1 MELNNNYIHANISE
15 KSQIIESEVD
25 FESVIVYKGARV
37 QNSSLNC
44 RVVVGDDS
52 IVFNSKLSRGCTI
65 ARRNVI
71 SNTIMGQ
78 GSSTQNNTTIRYA
91 KVGKYCAIARNVT
104 IGAPNHEM
112 NRLAMAELDY
122 VFEEESKEP
131 MKTFETLSCSVGNDV
146 WVAAGAHVLRG
157 VQVSDGAVIA
167 ANAVVTKDVP
177 PYAIIAGV
185 PGKIIGY
192 RFPESIVERLLQL
205 KWWDLKKV
213 QLDAARPL
221 FNGELTDEKLDRL
234 FAIKNA

>member
-1 MELNNNYIHANISE
+1 MESNNSYLYAEINENAR
-15 KSQIIESEVD
+15 IIDSEVD
-25 FESVIVYKGARV
+25 FNSVIVYRGARV
-37 QNSSLNC
+37 QNSSLDC
-44 RVVVGDDS
+44 KVVVGDDS
-52 IVFNSKLSRGCTI
+52 IVFNCKLSRGCTI

-91 KVGKYCAIARNVT
+91 QVGKYCAIAWNVT

-122 VFEEESKEP
+122 VFEDESKEP

-146 WVAAGAHVLRG
+146 WVAAGAHILRG
-157 VQVSDGAVIA
+157 VHVSDGAVIA

-192 RFPESIVERLLQL
+192 RFSEKIIDRLLQL
-205 KWWDLKKV
+205 KWWDFTKC
-213 QLDAARPL
+213 QLETARRL
-221 FNGELTDEKLDRL
+221 FNGELTEEKLDNL
-234 FAIKNA
+234 FAIKNS